1 VYENDDRRDFDFLSE
16 IESERKNFPTQPKPK
31 RIQDSNTKLIDRF
44 TKI

>member
-16 IESERKNFPTQPKPK
+16 IESERKNVPTQPKQK
-31 RIQDSNTKLIDRF
+31 RNQDSNTKLIDRF